1 MDGWISMGRM
11 EILGRVIPFESRA
24 YPGLRPSL
32 YDCVVL
38 CSFDCINF
46 TALELLKFFEIKN
59 NSKLQ

>member
-1 MDGWISMGRM
+1 MGRM